1 MVNYDFNGKKAMV
14 TGGASGIGL
23 ATAMLLA
30 ESGASI
36 ALWDLSEEAMAEA
49 KKNIETEYK
58 VPCVTLKVDVSDADA
73 VQAAMDETVKQLGG
87 LDIAVNNA
95 GIGGAAAKS
104 GDYTIEDWNK
114 VININLNGVF
124 YCQHAAINVMRKQK
138 SGSIINMASILG
150 QVAFPQSPGYT
161 AAKHGVVG
169 MTKAAAWE
177 HAEDGI
183 RINSVGPGFI
193 KTPLVENGLPAE
205 VLQMLE
211 SKHAFGRLGKPEEVA
226 HIVAWLA
233 SDAASFVTGA
243 YYPVDAGYL
252 AV

>member
-1 MVNYDFNGKKAMV
+1 MIDYQLQGKKAMI

-23 ATAMLLA
+23 ATAQVLA
-30 ESGASI
+30 ASGAAI
-36 ALWDLSEEAMAEA
+36 ALWDLSEDALQAA
-49 KKNIETEYK
+49 KAQITADYD
-58 VPCVTLKVDVSDADA
+58 VPCITQVVDVSDAAA
-73 VQAAMDETVKQLGG
+73 VQAAMDNTVAALGG

-95 GIGGAAAKS
+95 GIGGPSAKS
-104 GDYTIEDWNK
+104 GDYTIDDWNK

-124 YCQHAAINVMRKQK
+124 YCQHAAINAMRGQK
-138 SGSIINMASILG
+138 SGAIINMASILG
-150 QVAFPQSPGYT
+150 QVAFPQSPAYV

-183 RINSVGPGFI
+183 RINSVGPAFI
-193 KTPLVENGLPAE
+193 HTPLVDNGLPAE
-205 VLQMLE
+205 VVQMLE
-211 SKHAFGRLGKPEEVA
+211 SKHALGRLGKPEEVA
-226 HIVAWLA
+226 YLVAWLV

>member
-1 MVNYDFNGKKAMV
+1 MNYELNGKKAMV
-14 TGGASGIGL
+14 TGAASGIGL
-23 ATAMLLA
+23 AIA
-30 ESGASI
+30 EVFASSGAAV
-36 ALWDLSEEAMAEA
+36 ALWDLSDEALSKA
-49 KKNIETEYK
+49 KEKITSAYK
-58 VPCVTLKVDVSDADA
+58 VPCITVAVDVSDSEA
-73 VQAAMDETVKQLGG
+73 VQAAMDATVNALGG

-95 GIGGAAAKS
+95 GIGGASAKS
-104 GDYTIEDWNK
+104 GDYAIDDWNK
-114 VININLNGVF
+114 VININMNGVF
-124 YCQHAAINVMRKQK
+124 YCQHAAINAMRQQK

-150 QVAFPQSPGYT
+150 QVAFASSPAYV

-183 RINSVGPGFI
+183 RVNSVGPGFI
-193 KTPLVENGLPAE
+193 HTPMVDDSLPQE
-205 VLQMLE
+205 VLTMLA

-226 HIVAWLA
+226 GLVAWLA

-243 YYPVDAGYL
+243 YYPVDGGYL